1 MGVVSSKA
9 IVSLAASG
17 KPTKEVFRCIMQQD
31 DSQGD
36 LPTSGRRKERKKLA
50 NFQKYTMAAVGH
62 MFNHYGRA
70 TGDNVQRGNEKID
83 PNKTHLNYDLHT
95 GKTADGDKN
104 DWHEQV
110 ERLNKRLSEV
120 RHMDLSKR
128 KDINVI
134 ADLIVT
140 LPQDVPLE
148 KSKEFFKAVYDF
160 ACERYGKD
168 NIISAWVHVDET
180 TPHIHIPI
188 VPTVKDEDGTER
200 LCAKARISRTELS
213 RFHPELQKYVEE
225 KMGQEV
231 GILNGAT
238 AGGNRTLLELR
249 EKELLEKIQK
259 LEVELSQK
267 EAVKTTLTETEN
279 SIAEIK
285 QAMRGVAQLFSQLDK
300 DLKQKKWFGDAEKA
314 KMQSMEK
321 DLEAAKDLVTNC
333 DKALKSLNT
342 ALKSNLP
349 KTYQTIF
356 DTRFKEIADL
366 QKQAERRI
374 KREENKLN
382 RKAKRLSEKEKNI
395 DKEIE
400 KGVQERLEKL
410 EKPIR
415 QKQEQ
420 SAALDEEIR
429 QKKQQIANMQ
439 TDFWSSQI
447 YLKAAHAQQERFTDI
462 IKEWSKENESKNVE
476 SDLSR

>member
-1 MGVVSSKA
+1 MA
-9 IVSLAASG
+9 NAAKYKSG
-17 KPTKEVFRCIMQQD
+17 
-31 DSQGD
+31 
-36 LPTSGRRKERKKLA
+36 
-50 NFQKYTMAAVGH
+50 AVGH
-62 MFNHYGRA
+62 MFNHYART

-83 PNKTHLNYDLHT
+83 PSKTYLNYDLHSGT
-95 GKTADGDKN
+95 TADNEKN
-104 DWHEQV
+104 DWKSQMKKLE
-110 ERLNKRLSEV
+110 KRLSEV
-120 RHMDLSKR
+120 RHRDFNSYDDNLIV
-128 KDINVI
+128 DW
-134 ADLIVT
+134 IVT
-140 LPQDVPLE
+140 LPDNVPAE
-148 KSKEFFKAVYDF
+148 KAAEFFKAVYDF
-160 ACERYGKD
+160 SSKRYGKE
-168 NIISAWVHVDET
+168 NVISAWVHMDET
-180 TPHIHIPI
+180 TPHIHFAF
-188 VPTVKDEDGTER
+188 VPVVTNEDGSER
-200 LCAKARISRTELS
+200 LCAKDVISKTELS

-225 KMGQEV
+225 KLEQPV
-231 GILNGAT
+231 AILNGAT
-238 AGGNRTLLELR
+238 AGGNRTLIELK
-249 EKELLEKIQK
+249 EQELLEKIQK

-267 EAVKTTLTETEN
+267 EATETTLTATEN

-285 QAMRGVAQLFSQLDK
+285 KAMQGVAQLYSQLDK
-300 DLKQKKWFGDAEKA
+300 DLKQKKWFGDTEKA

-333 DKALKSLNT
+333 EKALKSLNT

-415 QKQEQ
+415 KKQEQ
-420 SAALDEEIR
+420 SAALDEEIQ
-429 QKKQQIANMQ
+429 QKKQLLANMQ
-439 TDFWSSQI
+439 TDFWSSQT
-447 YLKAAHAQQERFTDI
+447 YLKQAHVQQERFTEI
-462 IKEWSKENESKNVE
+462 IKEWSAENESKNVK

>member
-1 MGVVSSKA
+1 M
-9 IVSLAASG
+9 
-17 KPTKEVFRCIMQQD
+17 
-31 DSQGD
+31 
-36 LPTSGRRKERKKLA
+36 A

-83 PNKTHLNYDLHT
+83 QTKTHLNYDLHT
-95 GKTADGDKN
+95 GKIADGKQN
-104 DWHEQV
+104 DWHEQM

-148 KSKEFFKAVYDF
+148 KSKEFFKTVHDF

-168 NIISAWVHVDET
+168 NIISAWVHMDET

-213 RFHPELQKYVEE
+213 RFHPELQRYVEE

-238 AGGNRTLLELR
+238 AGGNRTLLQLK
-249 EKELLEKIQK
+249 EKELLEIIKQ
-259 LEVELSQK
+259 LAVELSQQRAEK
-267 EAVKTTLTETEN
+267 ITLTETG
-279 SIAEIK
+279 AYVGDIK
-285 QAMRGVAQLFSQLDK
+285 KAMQGVAQLFSQLDK
-300 DLKQKKWFGDAEKA
+300 DLKQKKWFGDSEKA

-321 DLEAAKDLVTNC
+321 DLAAVKDLVSDC

-342 ALKSNLP
+342 ALQSNLP
-349 KTYQTIF
+349 QTYQTIF
-356 DTRFKEIADL
+356 DASFKEIADL

-420 SAALDEEIR
+420 SAALDEDIR
-429 QKKQQIANMQ
+429 QKKQQLANMQ
-439 TDFWSSQI
+439 TDFWSSQT
-447 YLKAAHAQQERFTDI
+447 YLKQAHTQQGRFTDI
-462 IKEWSKENESKNVE
+462 IKEWSAENESKNVK

>member
-1 MGVVSSKA
+1 M
-9 IVSLAASG
+9 
-17 KPTKEVFRCIMQQD
+17 
-31 DSQGD
+31 
-36 LPTSGRRKERKKLA
+36 A

-83 PNKTHLNYDLHT
+83 QTKTHLNYDLHT
-95 GKTADGDKN
+95 GKIADGEKN

-160 ACERYGKD
+160 ACERYGKN
-168 NIISAWVHVDET
+168 NIISAWVHMDET

-249 EKELLEKIQK
+249 EKELLEKIKQ
-259 LEVELSQK
+259 LEVKLSQK
-267 EAVKTTLTETEN
+267 EAVQTTLTETES

-285 QAMRGVAQLFSQLDK
+285 QAMQGVAQLFSQLDK
-300 DLKQKKWFGDAEKA
+300 DLKMKKWVGDTEKA
-314 KMQSMEK
+314 KMKAMSN
-321 DLEAAKDLVTNC
+321 DLNAAKDIVTDC
-333 DKALKSLNT
+333 DKALKALNAVLRT
-342 ALKSNLP
+342 KLTD
-349 KTYQTIF
+349 TYQNLF
-356 DTRFKEIADL
+356 DKNFAELEKLE
-366 QKQAERRI
+366 KQAERRI

-400 KGVQERLEKL
+400 KGVQKHLEKL

-429 QKKQQIANMQ
+429 QKKQQLANMQ
-439 TDFWSSQI
+439 TDFWSGQT
-447 YLKAAHAQQERFTDI
+447 YLKQAHAQQERFTDM
-462 IKEWSKENESKNVE
+462 IKEWSAENESENVKP
-476 SDLSR
+476 SVPR

>member
-1 MGVVSSKA
+1 M
-9 IVSLAASG
+9 
-17 KPTKEVFRCIMQQD
+17 
-31 DSQGD
+31 
-36 LPTSGRRKERKKLA
+36 A

-83 PNKTHLNYDLHT
+83 QTKTHLNYDLHT
-95 GKTADGDKN
+95 GKIADGEKN

-160 ACERYGKD
+160 ACERYGKN
-168 NIISAWVHVDET
+168 NIISAWVHMDET

-238 AGGNRTLLELR
+238 AGGNKTLLELR
-249 EKELLEKIQK
+249 EKELLEKIKQ
-259 LEVELSQK
+259 LEVKLSQK
-267 EAVKTTLTETEN
+267 EAVKITLTETEN

-285 QAMRGVAQLFSQLDK
+285 QAMQEVAQLFSQLDK
-300 DLKQKKWFGDAEKA
+300 DLKMKKWVGDTEKA
-314 KMQSMEK
+314 KMKAMSN
-321 DLEAAKDLVTNC
+321 DLNAAKDIVTDC
-333 DKALKSLNT
+333 DKALKALNAVLRT
-342 ALKSNLP
+342 KLTD
-349 KTYQTIF
+349 TYQNLF
-356 DTRFKEIADL
+356 DTNFAELEKL
-366 QKQAERRI
+366 KKQAERRI

-400 KGVQERLEKL
+400 KGVKSHLEKL

-429 QKKQQIANMQ
+429 QKKQQLANMQ
-439 TDFWSSQI
+439 TDFWSSQT
-447 YLKAAHAQQERFTDI
+447 YLKQAHAQQGRFTEI
-462 IKEWSKENESKNVE
+462 IKEWSAENESENVKP
-476 SDLSR
+476 SVPR